1 MKIDPVS
8 LRLFL
13 AVPELGTITAAA
25 EREHIAA
32 SAVSKRISDLEA
44 ALRAQLLERSNK
56 GIVPTPAGIPCRTCP
71 EASSMISRTSP
82 R

>member
-32 SAVSKRISDLEA
+32 SAVSKRISDLGRRCAHSCSSA
-44 ALRAQLLERSNK
+44 ATRASCPPRRAL
-56 GIVPTPAGIPCRTCP
+56 PCRTCP